1 MKNPV
6 TENLRSIV
14 IYIIIWILIIFIHSV
29 TIVLLYKL
37 PVLISVTDGLVF
49 NSIFAA
55 IGVIL
60 WYPVFYNDIEKNTIT
75 ALLINHLSILSLT
88 LILWIGLSNYILKST
103 FSTFDYY
110 VNFIETG
117 IPWRMFVGTFF
128 YLAMVL
134 IYYLFISANNFR
146 EHIIQESHLREK
158 VKEAEL
164 HALKVQINP
173 HFLFNSLNSISSLT
187 ISNPEKAHEMIVKLS
202 TFFRYSLAHNST
214 DFVTFEKEIE
224 NIESYVEIEK
234 IRFGDKLIFKKE
246 IKQECLKQKIPY
258 LILQPLIEN
267 AIKHGV
273 YESIEPVTINI
284 LCEKLQENMLKIIIT
299 NNFDKNYIPQKGTGT
314 GLKNIKERLRII
326 YKLNN
331 LMTTEK
337 NETEFKVTLFIPEI
351 KVA

>member
-14 IYIIIWILIIFIHSV
+14 IYIIIWILVIFIHSV
-29 TIVLLYKL
+29 TLVLLYKL
-37 PVLISVTDGLVF
+37 PVLISITDGMVF

-55 IGVIL
+55 MGVIL
-60 WYPVFYNDIEKNTIT
+60 WYPVFYNDIEKNTT
-75 ALLINHLSILSLT
+75 STLLINHLSILSLT
-88 LILWIGLSNYILKST
+88 LILWIGFSNFILKSI
-103 FSTFDYY
+103 FSSYDYY
-110 VNFIETG
+110 VIFIETG
-117 IPWRMFVGTFF
+117 IPWRVFVGSFF
-128 YLAMVL
+128 YFATVL

-158 VKEAEL
+158 IKEAEL

-224 NIESYVEIEK
+224 NIESYIEIER
-234 IRFGDKLIFKKE
+234 IRFGNKLIFKKN
-246 IKQECLKQKIPY
+246 IDTKCLNQKLPY

-267 AIKHGV
+267 AVKHGV
-273 YESIEPVTINI
+273 YESIEPVTIDVS
-284 LCEKLQENMLKIIIT
+284 CSESEKNMMKIIIT
-299 NNFDKNYIPQKGTGT
+299 NDFDKNYIPQKGTGT

-331 LMTTEK
+331 LMAIEK
-337 NETEFKVTLFIPEI
+337 GDNKFKVTLFIPKI
-351 KVA
+351 I